1 MKMKNKKAEQI
12 AKKQAHREQQSAAKA
27 RRRGEPVLER
37 QRPARFQRQY
47 ILIVCE
53 GKNTEPDYFRK
64 FRLTSAIIKTVG
76 GIRNTV
82 SLVEYTQKL
91 QIKDQ
96 YDQVWCVFDKD
107 EFSDKDFNEAI
118 KRAEKMGFGVAYSN
132 QAFEYWL
139 ILHFEDHQGA
149 ALHRDLY
156 GEKLNSYLNPLGS
169 DYDATKRKNI
179 TDDIFDHLMA
189 LDSKTGKPRV
199 ELAINRAK
207 RIYER
212 LDHTNPAKEE
222 SSTLVFRLVQEILKY
237 V

>member
-1 MKMKNKKAEQI
+1 MKMKNKKAEQV
-12 AKKQAHREQQSAAKA
+12 AKKKAHREQQSAAKA

-37 QRPARFQRQY
+37 QKPTRFQRQY
-47 ILIVCE
+47 ILIVCQ

-64 FRLTSAIIKTVG
+64 FRLTSAVIKTFG
-76 GIRNTV
+76 GIKGTRA
-82 SLVEYTQKL
+82 LVERAQKL
-91 QIKDQ
+91 KEKDQ

-107 EFSDKDFNEAI
+107 EFSNKDFNEAI
-118 KRAEKMGFGVAYSN
+118 KLAQNLGFGVAYSN

-169 DYDATKRKNI
+169 HYDATGSKTI

-189 LDSKTGKPRV
+189 GDPKTGTPRV
-199 ELAINRAK
+199 GLAIKRAK

-212 LDHTNPAKEE
+212 LNHTNPAKEE
-222 SSTLVFRLVQEILKY
+222 SSTLVFRLVQEILTY